1 MKSIS
6 KKVLIAKLIKMM
18 DDAMRSNTKAVC
30 DKYVGYNSG
39 KIAAANELLEWIYEM
54 ELGH

>member
-1 MKSIS
+1 MESIS
-6 KKVLIAKLIKMM
+6 KKALIAKLNKMRN
-18 DDAMRSNTKAVC
+18 DAIRSNVKAVC

-39 KIAAANELLEWIYEM
+39 KIALAEELLEWIYEM

>member
-1 MKSIS
+1 MESIS
-6 KKVLIAKLIKMM
+6 KKILIAKLIKMR
-18 DDAMRSNTKAVC
+18 DDALRSNTKAVC

-39 KIAAANELLEWIYEM
+39 KIALAEELLEWVSEM